1 MHVHSRHID
10 TLLIFYLSRIRS
22 FQFETVFFFI
32 PYDQLDIPIIYQNF
46 IADLNITDKMFIR
59 HMDQLFS
66 HQSPV
71 TRHKNNFPLLDTDRH
86 DNITSSDFG
95 AFGIDQQGDLI

>member
-32 PYDQLDIPIIYQNF
+32 PYDQLDIPVIYQNF
-46 IADLNITDKMFIR
+46 IADLNI
-59 HMDQLFS
+59 MDQLFS

-71 TRHKNNFPLLDTDRH
+71 TRHKNNFPLPDTDRH